1 MMRRRVARGWLLA
14 SVAAAGSWLAGCGG
28 GAVERQAAAAPIP
41 IEVEPLAPV
50 REPLRAEVAPG
61 DTLEKLCRDLAGDD
75 WVVWRDALM
84 TELDPRALRPGT
96 TFEGFRTGT
105 GRLDELRV
113 RLDLRTELELQRGV
127 DGIAVERLTRPV
139 TSEVVRLEGA
149 ITSSLFAAVEAAGG
163 EPELA
168 VRLAEIF
175 QWDIDFFRD
184 LRAGDEFVV
193 VADRQTVDGAFIGY
207 GTLFAARFV
216 NASRELYAVAYKDR
230 SGRVGYYDLEGRPLR
245 KQFLKSPL
253 KFSRITSSFSPGRF
267 HPVLK
272 RRMPHYGVDYGAPVG
287 TPVHA
292 TADGVVTFVGR
303 NGGGGNMVTLRHPN
317 GYETSYLHLSRFA
330 GGVRRGTRIDQD
342 QVVGFV
348 GQTGLATG
356 PHLDYRVKLN
366 GRWINPIAIS
376 SPAAAPID
384 PELLDRYLAHAL
396 AVLSLLEG
404 REPPAGARC

>member
-1 MMRRRVARGWLLA
+1 MRLRRRLGGWLVVP
-14 SVAAAGSWLAGCGG
+14 VAAVAASLSACGG
-28 GAVERQAAAAPIP
+28 GVVDRPAAAAVVPV
-41 IEVEPLAPV
+41 EVVPLQPV
-50 REPLRAEVAPG
+50 REPVRLEVAPG
-61 DTLEKLCRDLAGDD
+61 DTLEKLCRQLAGDD
-75 WVVWRDALM
+75 WVAWRDALM
-84 TELDPRALRPGT
+84 TEIDPRSLRPGT
-96 TFEGFRTGT
+96 TFEGFRDAG
-105 GRLDELRV
+105 GLDELQV
-113 RLDLRTELELQRGV
+113 RLDLRSEVALRRGA
-127 DGIAVERLTRPV
+127 DGITVERHVRPV
-139 TSEVVRLEGA
+139 TSEVVTLRGT

-175 QWDIDFFRD
+175 QWDVDFFRD

-193 VADRQTVDGAFIGY
+193 VADRQTVDGAFVGY
-207 GTLFAARFV
+207 GTLFAARFT
-216 NASRELYAVAYKDR
+216 NAGRELYAIAYKNAG
-230 SGRVGYYDLEGRPLR
+230 GRLGYYDLDGHPLR

-253 KFSRITSSFSPGRF
+253 KFSRITSSFSPRRF

-272 RRMPHYGVDYGAPVG
+272 RPMPHWGVDYGAPVG
-287 TPVHA
+287 TPIHA

-317 GYETSYLHLSRFA
+317 GYETSYLHMSRFA
-330 GGVRRGTRIDQD
+330 SGVRRGVRIQQD
-342 QVVGFV
+342 QVIGYV

-366 GRWINPIAIS
+366 GHWVNPVTIS
-376 SPAAAPID
+376 SPPAAPID
-384 PELLDRYLAHAL
+384 AGLLDRYLAHAL